1 MKSINEL
8 EFDMNRS

>member
-8 EFDMNRS
+8 SFMMFN